1 MIMEATFKKVTDFLD
16 EQGAPYKILEHEP
29 VFTSEQ
35 AAKIRGTSL
44 KQGAKALLFKSK
56 ENFILIVAPGDK
68 RVDSKKLKKLLGTK
82 DLRFATPEEV
92 KQVMGCEIGA
102 CYPFGNLIGVRMIV
116 DKSVGKNEIISFN
129 AGLHNRSVLI
139 KYADYEKAVN
149 PEVVDIT

>member
-1 MIMEATFKKVTDFLD
+1 MEATFKKVTDFLD